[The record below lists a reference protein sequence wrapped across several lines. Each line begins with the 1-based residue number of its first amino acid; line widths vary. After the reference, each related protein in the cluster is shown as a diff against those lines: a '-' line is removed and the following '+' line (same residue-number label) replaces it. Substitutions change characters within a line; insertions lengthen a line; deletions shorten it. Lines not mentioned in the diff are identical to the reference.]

1 MIGIAMRLRY
11 RPRTCLI
18 TTAAAIPVLL
28 TGCARG
34 IQPPN
39 TLFIAYGIEDSW
51 FSKESKTLI
60 EGRITEFTE
69 NFKRTSPNTNVV
81 LFGYKFGQLEEQ
93 IISDTKLNLGPDLIV
108 SASGLIKSLH
118 NKGYVDALPARINW
132 DQTYSPLLK
141 EIASIKGQ
149 YVAAPVLIFT
159 QVACYNKRTVPAS
172 PQTIQ
177 ELEEL
182 TASGT
187 RVGLSLEPQ
196 DLWWTAGSMGAIKEM
211 SALGLNKSK
220 TTKFKSIRS
229 WLTWLRKAALYKNIS
244 FFKSELRKDESLIN
258 GELDWIS
265 CDAGGIE
272 QLRNKMGDTL
282 GVSALPNGAQT
293 AAFPIPYFI
302 SFGLGSSS
310 SKSQRDAAI
319 KYIQSSTNL
328 IVQRQLMLRNTDFLP
343 TNKNVSIP
351 TRSSQ
356 ALQAV
361 NTSFN
366 DQVKGYSEE
375 WPGVIRFI
383 SGKKN
388 NPNRYQELRSALA
401 DLISGYLTV
410 DQTLDIFTSFS
421 EGSKP

>member
-1 MIGIAMRLRY
+1 MLLPRRPKFSLVIAAV
-11 RPRTCLI
+11 T
-18 TTAAAIPVLL
+18 IPTFLM
-28 TGCARG
+28 GCAKS

-39 TLFIAYGIEDSW
+39 TLFIAYGIGESG
-51 FSKESKTLI
+51 FSKETKKRI

-69 NFKRTSPNTNVV
+69 NFKRSSPDTNVV
-81 LFGYKFGQLEEQ
+81 LSAYKSGRLEEQ

-108 SASGLIKSLH
+108 AWPGLIQSLH
-118 NKGYVDALPARINW
+118 NKGYADALPARINW

-141 EIASIKGQ
+141 EIASKKGQ
-149 YVAAPVLIFT
+149 YVSAPVLIFT
-159 QVACYNKRTVPAS
+159 QVACYNKLTVPAS
-172 PQTIQ
+172 PKTIQ

-187 RVGLSLEPQ
+187 RIGLSLEPA

-211 SALGLNKSK
+211 NALGLNTSK
-220 TTKFKSIRS
+220 TRKFNAIRS
-229 WLTWLRKAALYKNIS
+229 WLAWLRKAALYKNIS
-244 FFKSELRKDESLIN
+244 FFKSDLRKDESLIK

-265 CDAGGIE
+265 CDAGEIE
-272 QLRNKMGDTL
+272 KLRNKMGNTL
-282 GVSALPNGAQT
+282 GVSALPNGVQT
-293 AAFPIPYFI
+293 AAFPMPYYI

-310 SKSQRDAAI
+310 STSQRDAAI
-319 KYIQSSTNL
+319 KYIQSSTNI

-343 TNKNVSIP
+343 TNKHVSIP

-366 DQVKGYSEE
+366 DQVRGYSEE
-375 WPGVIRFI
+375 WPGVTRFI
-383 SGKKN
+383 TGEKN

-410 DQTLDIFTSFS
+410 DQTLDIFTNFS
-421 EGSKP
+421 HGTKP